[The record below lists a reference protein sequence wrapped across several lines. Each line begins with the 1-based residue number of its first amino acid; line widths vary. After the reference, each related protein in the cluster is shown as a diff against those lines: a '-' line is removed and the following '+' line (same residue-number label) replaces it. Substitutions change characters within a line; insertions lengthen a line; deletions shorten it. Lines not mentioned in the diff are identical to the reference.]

1 MNSRPFKHLVALS
14 VITLSGFTLQSV
26 CAGDFED
33 GVALYE
39 QQEFTEAAKSFQ
51 SAANKG
57 NADAQFNLG
66 LMYLNGEGIEQ
77 DYQKHA
83 HCFSNLRNKIM
94 SGRKSIWRVCMQK
107 PKALHQT
114 TRPPLSGSQ
123 KQQNSVTP
131 THNTA
136 LVFYM

>member
-14 VITLSGFTLQSV
+14 IITLSGFTLQSV
-26 CAGDFED
+26 SAGDFED

-77 DYQKHA
+77 DYQKA
-83 HCFSNLRNKIM
+83 R
-94 SGRKSIWRVCMQK
+94 
-107 PKALHQT
+107 ALF
-114 TRPPLSGSQ
+114 
-123 KQQNSVTP
+123 QQSAEQNNVR
-131 THNTA
+131 A
-136 LVFYM
+136 